1 MTKSFI
7 TIAELNK
14 LIKTTIDSS
23 YFLKNIVVR
32 GELQSFKKHMA
43 TGHYFFKLVEKD
55 TSISCMIYSY
65 SDYIGY
71 DKKFRD
77 GDLVEVTGSVNYFNK
92 RGEVNFTISS
102 MKLCGDGEKLLK
114 KKELLEKLYN
124 LGYFD
129 ENKKKPIPKFPKTIG
144 VITSPTGA
152 AIEDI
157 RKNIFERTKTVE
169 VLLFPCI
176 VQGADAKN
184 SLLNAIEKTKQ
195 YDLDVIIIGR
205 GGGSKDDLAAFDD
218 EEVALAIYNLG
229 VPVIAAVGHEID
241 KSAVDYIADKTV
253 STPTAAAVAAVPN
266 DQELIEFITQKEKEI
281 ILYFKNKIT
290 FLRKE
295 VDKNASF
302 SFFKDYHSYF
312 KNLKTHIET
321 SELLLNNY
329 LKTTKNL
336 LIREIN
342 EKEALLN
349 NLNPKNLLNKGYA
362 IVYDKNE
369 KIINSI
375 KELKKQNSIYIQ
387 LKDGKTEFGGGN

>member
-229 VPVIAAVGHEID
+229 VPEIAAVGHEID
-241 KSAVDYIADKTV
+241 KSVVDYIADKTV

-342 EKEALLN
+342 EKEALLS

>member
-114 KKELLEKLYN
+114 KKELLEKLYY

-195 YDLDVIIIGR
+195 YDLDVIIVGR

-241 KSAVDYIADKTV
+241 KSVVDYIADKTV

-295 VDKNASF
+295 VEKNASF

>member
-129 ENKKKPIPKFPKTIG
+129 ENKKKPIPKFPKAIG

-241 KSAVDYIADKTV
+241 KSVVDYIADKTV
-253 STPTAAAVAAVPN
+253 STPTAAAVTAVPN

>member
-241 KSAVDYIADKTV
+241 KSVVDYIADKTV